1 MEKNYFQQ
9 RNLSIKDKILSLDFS
24 LIFLILLLGVI
35 SFFAMYSTER
45 GNFDYYTQNHIYR
58 FFTFFTVF
66 VAAHIGL
73 YIMIFKGD
81 KSK

>member
-1 MEKNYFQQ
+1 MSNF
-9 RNLSIKDKILSLDFS
+9 LHD
-24 LIFLILLLGVI
+24 LIFPL
-35 SFFAMYSTER
+35 FF
-45 GNFDYYTQNHIYR
+45 FI
-58 FFTFFTVF
+58 VF

>member
-1 MEKNYFQQ
+1 MSNFWQD
-9 RNLSIKDKILSLDFS
+9 L
-24 LIFLILLLGVI
+24 
-35 SFFAMYSTER
+35 FFPL
-45 GNFDYYTQNHIYR
+45 
-58 FFTFFTVF
+58 FFFVVF